1 MLVVLLFGFDKK
13 KKKRT
18 DQCDSK
24 GGEGCCG
31 GRRVEDF
38 IHVFS
43 LVYTY
48 TASSKAEE
56 LPLYLGFQ
64 TCHFPITVQ
73 RAEPAGRPPF

>member
-1 MLVVLLFGFDKK
+1 M
-13 KKKRT
+13 
-18 DQCDSK
+18 
-24 GGEGCCG
+24 
-31 GRRVEDF
+31 EDF
-38 IHVFS
+38 IRVFS